1 MRRRI
6 LKVAGALAVVAL
18 AGVAGATYAASQ
30 DGDEKGPSGGTQPAA
45 INTALVPEAKFVPIA
60 PCRIMDTRN
69 TSGKINPG
77 TVRAFDAFGG
87 NLSAQGGTSSGCGI
101 PSYAE
106 AIEINLTAVAPA
118 GTGWLRGAAQ
128 NSYLL
133 LNPDPGTSQTL
144 PNATLVNYSTA
155 LNASNSVTIP
165 LCGGN
170 GESTG
175 GFLILFACSGTK
187 EFRIGAFNK
196 ATSVVGDAT
205 GYFVAPA
212 FAVIDG
218 DPAGDPVKIRSND
231 MGTATHTGTGVYEIA
246 TSRDLRGCAIMAT
259 GGNSNEETTGSDVQV
274 AVTNIDNNSIGV
286 RVYQNGVLADDDWS
300 VVATC

>member
-6 LKVAGALAVVAL
+6 LKVAGAVAVVAL

-45 INTALVPEAKFVPIA
+45 INSALIAEAKFVPIA

-77 TVRAFDAFGG
+77 TVRAFNAVSG
-87 NLSAQGGTSSGCGI
+87 NLSAQGGNSSGCGI
-101 PSYAE
+101 PAYAE

-144 PNATLVNYSTA
+144 PNATLVNYSLA

-170 GESTG
+170 GETTS
-175 GFLILFACSGTK
+175 GFLVIFACSGGK
-187 EFRIGAFNK
+187 SFRIGAFNK

-205 GYFVAPA
+205 GYYVAPT
-212 FAVIDG
+212 FVTVNG
-218 DPAGDPVKIRSND
+218 DPAGDPIKIRGND
-231 MGTATHTGTGVYEIA
+231 VGVVTHEGTGLYEVA
-246 TSRDLRGCAIMAT
+246 TTRDLRGCSIVAT
-259 GGNSNEETTGSDVQV
+259 GGNSNEEGTGADVMVQV
-274 AVTNIDNNSIGV
+274 NAVDANSFDID
-286 RVYQNGVLADDDWS
+286 VYQGGVLADDDWS
-300 VVATC
+300 AVATC